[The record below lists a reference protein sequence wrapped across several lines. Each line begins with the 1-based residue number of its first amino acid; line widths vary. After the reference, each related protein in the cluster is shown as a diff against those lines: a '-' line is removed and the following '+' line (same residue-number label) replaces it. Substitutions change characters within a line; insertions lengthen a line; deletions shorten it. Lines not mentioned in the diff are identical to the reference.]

1 MESQTTWTQNE
12 EKEICGGFCL
22 MKLLEYERHLVMS
35 EAVHGLSMGFGRIS
49 NCSTD
54 SHGLEQEK

>member
-1 MESQTTWTQNE
+1 
-12 EKEICGGFCL
+12 